1 MASVHSRKNKAGE
14 ITSYQVKWRLGGGRD
29 APVQTERFDD
39 EPSAEV
45 FRDAVN
51 EHGQQWPHGWVKG
64 RGYIDP
70 DAGTDE
76 ECRFA
81 NFARES
87 IKNRTGIEERYR
99 RDCYRDL
106 DNYILPTFANCDVRS
121 TDHFSSKTIRAW
133 VNLMAQTKVWRGSKH
148 KTMSPKTLKNLHGL
162 LSSILNEAVQHEPP
176 LRARNPCEL
185 TRLPRVDDDGVTDGE
200 GEDMEF
206 LSPEEVAGI
215 VSCLKRESDR
225 RFVRVAYGTGMRWG
239 EITALARRHA
249 VSREPGR
256 YALKVARAW
265 KLHPD
270 TGAYLGKPKSL
281 RSRRTVEVSASVWQE
296 LVDHGI
302 ESMGSNAL
310 IFTGVEA
317 RRLVYSTFY
326 DRWISAVREAK
337 EEGLLPDWKFPT
349 FHDLRH
355 SHVAALLSD
364 NHSLTYV
371 QRRLGHESIKTTSD
385 RYGHLLPH
393 AHSAAMATID
403 RSLGY
408 TKDVAAAFAPYEP
421 ATDPGRP
428 VFVARLGTQQVG
440 FWDVEHAEE
449 VAERWATERGA
460 SVDVQRCTADWWV
473 RTAGNGTRDVRDEVP
488 ERAFLWTM
496 GPAVYAVDGT
506 EVASSKD
513 VHEPQGRWVWE
524 FEDSYTDEP
533 ALSRAEWRPAPHT
546 QTEAAAWGAD
556 LEAVRAAYAQA
567 RTDALRICSLSPARG
582 CASV

>member
-14 ITSYQVKWRLGGGRD
+14 VSSYQVKWRLGGGRD
-29 APVQTERFDD
+29 APWQTEKFDD

-51 EHGQQWPHGWVKG
+51 EHGQQWPPGWVKG

-70 DAGTDE
+70 GAATDE
-76 ECRFA
+76 ECRFDT
-81 NFARES
+81 FARES

-106 DNYILPTFANCDVRS
+106 ENYILPTFAHCDVRS
-121 TDHFSSKTIRAW
+121 TDHFSSKTVRAW
-133 VNLMAQTKVWRGSKH
+133 VNQLAQTKVWRGSKH

-185 TRLPRVDDDGVTDGE
+185 TRLPRADDDGVADGE

-206 LSPEEVAGI
+206 LTPEEVAGI
-215 VSCLKRESDR
+215 VSCLKREGDR

-249 VSREPGR
+249 LNREPGR
-256 YALKVARAW
+256 YQLKVARAW

-270 TGAYLGKPKSL
+270 KGAYLGVPKSQ
-281 RSRRTVEVSASVWQE
+281 RSRRTIEVSAHVWQE

-302 ESMGSNAL
+302 ESMGSNVL
-310 IFTGVEA
+310 IFQGA
-317 RRLVYSTFY
+317 NGRLVYSTFY
-326 DRWISAVREAK
+326 DRWIAAVKGAK
-337 EEGLLPDWKFPT
+337 EAGLLPDWKYPT

-364 NHSLTYV
+364 GHGLTYI

-408 TKDVAAAFAPYEP
+408 AQDVAATVGPYEP
-421 ATDPGRP
+421 AKDPARP

-440 FWDVEHAEE
+440 FWDVVHAEE
-449 VAERWATERGA
+449 VAQRWATEHGG

-473 RTAGNGTRDVRDEVP
+473 RTVGNGTRDVRDEVP
-488 ERAFLWTM
+488 ERAFLWFM
-496 GPAVYAVDGT
+496 GPAVYAEDGT
-506 EVASSKD
+506 ELASSAEA
-513 VHEPQGRWVWE
+513 HTPQSRWVWE

-533 ALSRAEWRPAPHT
+533 ALSRAEWRWAPQT
-546 QTEAAAWGAD
+546 ETEAAAWGMD
-556 LEAVRAAYAQA
+556 QDAVRAAYAQA
-567 RTDALRICSLSPARG
+567 RTDALRICSLHPARG
-582 CASV
+582 REASV